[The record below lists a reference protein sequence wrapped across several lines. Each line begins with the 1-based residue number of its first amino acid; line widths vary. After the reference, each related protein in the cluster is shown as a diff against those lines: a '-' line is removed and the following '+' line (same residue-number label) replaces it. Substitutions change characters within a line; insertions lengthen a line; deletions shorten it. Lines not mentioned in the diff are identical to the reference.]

1 MMETLSFPDF
11 PDSADL
17 PPLIEIDAQTKDIV
31 LGAIKLVLKRLKN
44 KGLMPEDTEYRDL
57 TGRPLLM
64 HEFITVFKANRNFAS
79 DLLLNK
85 EGKKAESD
93 AEMLICG
100 FSLAQV
106 ERLLVYTCS
115 KKVYGIAT
123 LKKEK
128 EEKKSFLG
136 FLRRSARRNSLLDDI
151 LGNATLPDPLKAFL
165 VYHWQLP
172 LLRDYEEYLLPAH
185 FKEAGKGIFCLKT
198 EKQIK
203 EFSKIQ
209 PDSIKHVRSLIGG
222 RFLPMMKANPAALR
236 GLARCDEKKFIFFSG
251 ILGDKIWEFFARDPD
266 AVVEFMGMDRRRVEV
281 FGSSV
286 ASICADALRML
297 NPIPTVVLSVVME
310 TFHEVFGD
318 LSPKLL
324 GSDEFSR
331 KFLYDVTGNFR
342 NMTTESESQIE
353 EVTSTAQYKWNA
365 IKPKVDEWL
374 KTQ

>member
-1 MMETLSFPDF
+1 MMETISFPDF
-11 PDSADL
+11 PDAADL
-17 PPLIEIDAQTKDIV
+17 PPLIEIDAETKNIV

-64 HEFITVFKANRNFAS
+64 HEFITVFKANKTFAS

-85 EGKKAESD
+85 EGKKAEAD
-93 AEMLICG
+93 TEMLICG

-123 LKKEK
+123 LKKDK

-136 FLRRSARRNSLLDDI
+136 FLKGSVKGNLGGA
-151 LGNATLPDPLKAFL
+151 LGNATLPEPLKAFL
-165 VYHWQLP
+165 IYHWQLP
-172 LLRDYEEYLLPAH
+172 LLRNYEEYLLPAH
-185 FKEAGKGIFCLKT
+185 FREGGKGIFCLKN
-198 EKQIK
+198 EEQIK
-203 EFSKIQ
+203 DFSRIQ
-209 PDSIKHVRSLIGG
+209 PDSIKHVRALIGG
-222 RFLPMMKANPAALR
+222 RFLPMMKTNPAALR

-251 ILGDKIWEFFARDPD
+251 LLGDKIWEFFARDPD
-266 AVVEFMGMDRRRVEV
+266 AVVELMGMDRRRVEV
-281 FGSSV
+281 FGPAV

-297 NPIPTVVLSVVME
+297 NPIPTIVLNVVME
-310 TFHEVFGD
+310 TFHEVFED

-353 EVTSTAQYKWNA
+353 EVTKTAQYKWNA
-365 IKPKVDEWL
+365 IKPKVEEWL